1 MKQTLDMRFIRYL
14 NLFERVMGVRSK
26 NCFFYNNYVIFA
38 VPSSLV
44 SKAIGE
50 KGKNVK
56 KLMPILGKKIK
67 IVALP
72 KSIEDTERF
81 ISEIVGPV
89 QFKNLE
95 ITQKEIIISAS
106 KQSKAALIG
115 RNKVRF
121 NELKKIINE
130 FFGKDLKII

>member
-1 MKQTLDMRFIRYL
+1 MKQTLDMRLIRYL

-26 NCFFYNNYVIFA
+26 NCFFYNNYVVFA

-56 KLMPILGKKIK
+56 KLITLLGKKIK
-67 IVALP
+67 IVSLP
-72 KSIEDTERF
+72 KNIEDAERF
-81 ISEIVGPV
+81 ISEIVEPV

-95 ITQKEIIISAS
+95 VTQKEIIITAG

-115 RNKVRF
+115 RNKIRF
-121 NELKKIINE
+121 KELKKVVNE

>member
-1 MKQTLDMRFIRYL
+1 MKQTLDMRLIRYL

-26 NCFFYNNYVIFA
+26 NCFFYNNYVVFA

-56 KLMPILGKKIK
+56 KLIPLLGKKIK
-67 IVALP
+67 IVSLP
-72 KSIEDTERF
+72 KNIEDAERF
-81 ISEIVGPV
+81 ISEIVEPV

-95 ITQKEIIISAS
+95 VTQKEIIITAG

-115 RNKVRF
+115 RNKIRF
-121 NELKKIINE
+121 KELKKVVNE

>member
-14 NLFERVMGVRSK
+14 NLFERVMGIRSK

-38 VPSSLV
+38 VPRSLV

-56 KLMPILGKKIK
+56 KLIPMLGKKIK

-81 ISEIVGPV
+81 ISEIVDPV

-95 ITQKEIIISAS
+95 VTQKEIIITAG

-121 NELKKIINE
+121 NELKKIVEE